1 MSPIAR
7 FETDLPRIEEANNGG
22 GFDCNHHTGHGC
34 TNPPPNGAFY
44 PWYHLFK
51 PPASLGSCAWGLSN
65 DGLSNQLDNFGGEQA
80 AWGPLEVTNYGFD
93 TRIHNF
99 ASTPAANPCG

>member
-1 MSPIAR
+1 M
-7 FETDLPRIEEANNGG
+7 PRIEEANNGG
-22 GFDCNHHTGHGC
+22 GLSCDHHTGAGC
-34 TNPPPNGAFY
+34 TNPPRGAFY
-44 PWYHLFK
+44 PWYHLFN

-65 DGLSNQLDNFGGEQA
+65 DGLSNQTNNFGGETA

-99 ASTPAANPCG
+99 ARILSTNPCP